1 MPPAAAGNP
10 PPGPGART
18 AIQLRR
24 RAAGQTRPGRR
35 ATCRAAAVTGRAALA
50 ILSAGAAGMPFPG
63 DSARLSPAVACLPP
77 AARRRRAV
85 PAGRTGTSRRTGSR
99 RPPSAGP
106 YSSITDAAAR
116 AAPALPGH
124 QRTGVPVGYPQAAYL
139 VLPAESIRMITDQYE
154 KVHVSALRPGLRNF
168 ARMLGPGRYGSR
180 AGGADGPPL
189 PKQPRRHSTATR
201 PPMPQCC
208 KNQCRKSRCGKNQR
222 PGYHGP
228 GDTQGS

>member
-1 MPPAAAGNP
+1 MPGRQDRYSTPA
-10 PPGPGART
+10 PGGRPNQA
-18 AIQLRR
+18 
-24 RAAGQTRPGRR
+24 RAAGDLPCGRGDRPGRAR
-35 ATCRAAAVTGRAALA
+35 DPLCGGCANAISGRF
-50 ILSAGAAGMPFPG
+50 GAAEPG
-63 DSARLSPAVACLPP
+63 GCMSPAGRPP
-77 AARRRRAV
+77 AARLPPAGRRAV
-85 PAGRTGTSRRTGSR
+85 PAGRTEPSRRTGHAV
-99 RPPSAGP
+99 PPSAGP

-139 VLPAESIRMITDQYE
+139 VLPAESIRMITNQYE